1 MDSNF
6 SGGFPYF
13 HKYSKVPGQG
23 MKRIFLFGIIII
35 AFFVSSE
42 VAISKEASI
51 EDLTIELNGEMEV
64 NFSVINCCTEKL
76 EEAIRSGVPTT
87 FTFRIKLYLVRS
99 FWPDKKVASL
109 KFKHRIKY
117 DNITKE
123 YQFHFEENDNNLSVK
138 DFERAK
144 EIMVKVNGAKLL
156 PTNRLKK
163 GRKYYIDV
171 KAELDPSRLPFGLEN
186 IFFFLS
192 FWDVETDW
200 LRYEFTY

>member
-1 MDSNF
+1 MNR
-6 SGGFPYF
+6 GF
-13 HKYSKVPGQG
+13 
-23 MKRIFLFGIIII
+23 IFVIIVI
-35 AFFVSSE
+35 ASLVFSE

-51 EDLTIELNGEMEV
+51 EGLIIELNGQMEV
-64 NFSVINCCTEKL
+64 SFFVANCCTGKL
-76 EEAIRSGVPTT
+76 EEAIQSGVPTT

-99 FWPDKKVASL
+99 LWPDKKVVSHE
-109 KFKHRIKY
+109 FKHSIKY

-123 YQFHFEENDNNLSVK
+123 YQFHFEENDHSLSIK

-144 EIMVKVNGAKLL
+144 ELMGKVNGLKLI
-156 PTNRLKK
+156 PTNRLEK
-163 GRKYYIDV
+163 GRKYYLDI
-171 KAELDPSRLPFGLEN
+171 KAELDPVRLPLGLEN

>member
-1 MDSNF
+1 
-6 SGGFPYF
+6 
-13 HKYSKVPGQG
+13 
-23 MKRIFLFGIIII
+23 MKRSFIFAAIII
-35 AFFVSSE
+35 ASFVSIE
-42 VAISKEASI
+42 VAFSEEASI
-51 EDLTIELNGEMEV
+51 EGLIIELNGQMEV
-64 NFSVINCCTEKL
+64 SFFVTNCCTEKL

-99 FWPDKKVASL
+99 FWVDKKVASL
-109 KFKHRIKY
+109 KFKHSIKY

-123 YQFHFEENDNNLSVK
+123 YQFHFEENDHSLSVK

-144 EIMVKVNGAKLL
+144 ELMAKVNGVKIL
-156 PTNRLKK
+156 PTNRLEKD
-163 GRKYYIDV
+163 RKYYLDI
-171 KAELDPSRLPFGLEN
+171 KAELDPVRLPFGLEY

>member
-1 MDSNF
+1 
-6 SGGFPYF
+6 
-13 HKYSKVPGQG
+13 
-23 MKRIFLFGIIII
+23 MKRIFLFGILII
-35 AFFVSSE
+35 ASFASSE
-42 VAISKEASI
+42 VAMSKEASI

-64 NFSVINCCTEKL
+64 SFSVINCCTEKL

-87 FTFRIKLYLVRS
+87 FTFRIKVYLVKR
-99 FWPDKKVASL
+99 FWPDKKVASR

-123 YQFHFEENDNNLSVK
+123 YQFHFEENNNSPSVK
-138 DFERAK
+138 DFERAM
-144 EIMVKVNGAKLL
+144 EIMTKVNGAKLL

>member
-1 MDSNF
+1 
-6 SGGFPYF
+6 
-13 HKYSKVPGQG
+13 
-23 MKRIFLFGIIII
+23 MKTSFAVVLIII
-35 AFFVSSE
+35 ASLVVSG

-51 EDLTIELNGEMEV
+51 EDLTIELNGQIEV
-64 NFSVINCCTEKL
+64 SFHVANCCTEKV
-76 EEAIRSGVPTT
+76 EEAIRSGVPTRV
-87 FTFRIKLYLVRS
+87 TFRMNLYIERN

-123 YQFHFEENDNNLSVK
+123 YQFQLGEREHNLSVK
-138 DFERAK
+138 DFEKAK
-144 EIMVKVNGAKLL
+144 EIMAKVNGAKLV
-156 PTNRLKK
+156 PKRRLKK
-163 GRKYYIDV
+163 GRKYYLDV
-171 KAELDPSRLPFGLEN
+171 KAEIDPVRLPFGLQH

>member
-1 MDSNF
+1 
-6 SGGFPYF
+6 
-13 HKYSKVPGQG
+13 

-35 AFFVSSE
+35 ASFISSK

-51 EDLTIELNGEMEV
+51 ENLTIELNGEMEV
-64 NFSVINCCTEKL
+64 SFSVINCCTEKL

-123 YQFHFEENDNNLSVK
+123 YQFHFEENDNSLSAK

-144 EIMVKVNGAKLL
+144 EIMAKVNGAKLL

>member
-1 MDSNF
+1 MKWNF
-6 SGGFPYF
+6 
-13 HKYSKVPGQG
+13 
-23 MKRIFLFGIIII
+23 IFAVIII
-35 AFFVSSE
+35 ASFISSE

-51 EDLTIELNGEMEV
+51 EDLTIELNEQMDV
-64 NFSVINCCTEKL
+64 SFSVINCCSEKL
-76 EEAIRSGVPTT
+76 EEAIQSGVPTT

-99 FWPDKKVASL
+99 LWPDKKVTSL
-109 KFKHRIKY
+109 KFKHHIKY

-144 EIMVKVNGAKLL
+144 EIMAKVNGAKLL
-156 PTNRLKK
+156 PTNRLEK

-171 KAELDPSRLPFGLEN
+171 KAELDPSRLPFGLGY